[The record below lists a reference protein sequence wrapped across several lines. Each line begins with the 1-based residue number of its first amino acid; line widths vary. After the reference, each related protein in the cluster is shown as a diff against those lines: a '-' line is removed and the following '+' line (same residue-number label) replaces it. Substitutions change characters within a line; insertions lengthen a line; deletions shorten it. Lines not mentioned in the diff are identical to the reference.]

1 MTQHTFA
8 PLPFEKNALAPFIS
22 AETLE
27 FHYEKHHRT
36 YFDKMMKLLPGSGLE
51 NASLEEIVRKSEG
64 KLFNN
69 AAQNWN
75 HVFYW
80 NSLKPKDAKSNAQ
93 PDGALLEAINKKFG
107 SFDAFKEKF
116 GTIAADIF
124 GSGWAWLVSD
134 EAGGIDIMQ
143 TSNADNPLKHGKTPL
158 LTVDV
163 WEHAY
168 YIDYRNARPK
178 YLESLWSVLN
188 WEFAQS
194 NFQKLGSELNN
205 RVA

>member
-1 MTQHTFA
+1 MNQLTFA
-8 PLPFEKNALAPFIS
+8 PLPFDKNALSPFIS

-27 FHYEKHHRT
+27 FHYEKHHRA
-36 YFDKMMKLLPGSGLE
+36 YYDKMMKLLPGSGLE
-51 NASLEEIVRKSEG
+51 NATLEEIVMKSEG

-80 NSLKPKDAKSNAQ
+80 NSLKPKATGK
-93 PDGALLEAINKKFG
+93 PDGLLLEAINKKFG

-124 GSGWAWLVSD
+124 GSGWAWLVADGSG
-134 EAGGIDIMQ
+134 AVDILQ

-178 YLESLWSVLN
+178 YLGGLWNVLN

-194 NFQKLGSELNN
+194 NFQNLGK
-205 RVA
+205 RAQKVA

>member
-1 MTQHTFA
+1 MTTHTFA

-27 FHYEKHHRT
+27 FHYEKHHRA

-51 NASLEEIVRKSEG
+51 DASLEEIVKKSEG

-80 NSLKPKDAKSNAQ
+80 NSLKPKANGK
-93 PDGALLEAINKKFG
+93 PDGQLLEAINKKFG

-124 GSGWAWLVSD
+124 GSGWAWLVAD
-134 EAGGIDIMQ
+134 ETGGVDILQ

-188 WEFAQS
+188 WEFAQK
-194 NFQKLGSELNN
+194 NFQNISKNSQK
-205 RVA
+205 VA

>member
-1 MTQHTFA
+1 MNQLTFA
-8 PLPFEKNALAPFIS
+8 PLPFDKNALSPFIS

-27 FHYEKHHRT
+27 FHYEKHHRA
-36 YFDKMMKLLPGSGLE
+36 YYDKMMKLLPGSGLE
-51 NASLEEIVRKSEG
+51 NATIEEIVMKSEG

-80 NSLKPKDAKSNAQ
+80 DSLKPKGTGSPK
-93 PDGALLEAINKKFG
+93 GKLLDAINKKFG

-124 GSGWAWLVSD
+124 GSGWAWLIADDSGAV
-134 EAGGIDIMQ
+134 DILQ

-178 YLESLWSVLN
+178 YLEALWGVLN
-188 WEFAQS
+188 WDFAQS
-194 NFQKLGSELNN
+194 NLENLGKRAQK
-205 RVA
+205 VA